1 MKSPGWNELRFINW
15 LLAMCA
21 LFFYT
26 LNLSA
31 QTSATKTDTQPK
43 NQEGVSQSQC
53 SGTLAQFAA
62 LSCEG
67 KLEVTNTDVARLDI
81 PQIYSTSLIWEERI
95 LKFAQELADKPTNDI
110 RARASEVLRESVI
123 ACKRVKQCENQ
134 VLEYF
139 GVGERSPLRF
149 QSSFNSRPV
158 HKGRNEALAIA
169 LGEQLYE
176 SDAGILINRF
186 TGVKGC
192 AKLRVDAKR
201 DGCDLPQVAR

>member
-1 MKSPGWNELRFINW
+1 MKLGNWNDARFVYWI
-15 LLAMCA
+15 LTMCA
-21 LFFYT
+21 LFFYA

-31 QTSATKTDTQPK
+31 QTSVTKADTQPK
-43 NQEGVSQSQC
+43 IQEGVSQLQC
-53 SGTLAQFAA
+53 SSTLAQFSTLA
-62 LSCEG
+62 CEG
-67 KLEVTNTDVARLDI
+67 KAEVTPTDVARLDI
-81 PQIYSTSLIWEERI
+81 PQIYSTSLIWEEQI
-95 LKFAQELADKPTNDI
+95 LKFAQELDDMPTKNI
-110 RARASEVLRESVI
+110 RARAAEVLRESVI

-134 VLEYF
+134 ALEYF
-139 GVGERSPLRF
+139 GVGEKSPLRF
-149 QSSFNSRPV
+149 QGPFNSRQV